1 MHLVW
6 CCMVANDQYFFLH
19 FSELHIGSFIRY
31 KNTLFL
37 NYVLKC
43 YLVKSILISFNCFSE
58 YIISS
63 FSAFFFVCD
72 TSVKFI
78 SLLI

>member
-63 FSAFFFVCD
+63 FSAFFLFV
-72 TSVKFI
+72 THQSN
-78 SLLI
+78 L